1 MRLLIVALI
10 CSTSLTGTVPVP
22 VHAQPASTARL
33 AVERIAALPSIIGTA
48 PASPTW
54 SPDSRM
60 LAFRW
65 NDRGWPFR
73 DIWLVAADGTG
84 LQRLTD
90 LQHTHPQSPPPTGS
104 TTEALAAQAAA
115 RARGGISEIL
125 WTPDGRS
132 LLFVARGTLYQV
144 DIDGGAPRQLPA
156 GPGIS
161 DITLSPD
168 GARLAFLR
176 DGDLWTWTRTA
187 SAAPERLTSIAVEGI
202 ARVPLGTY
210 NRADREVGTG
220 VWGASWRPYAW
231 APDGRTIAI
240 HTVDRRHIR
249 RVPFPSYLG
258 DETVASELR
267 RGYPGDENERRSLA
281 LLRVASKSLEPIAL
295 EDPGYRGISDFEWSR
310 DGRLLIDQVSDTGV
324 DRWLWIVDATA
335 TTPRLVWHDRR
346 DTRIYP
352 AYVARWLPDGR
363 HIVMV
368 ADTRERDHL
377 YVIDP
382 EAPAPSPV
390 ALTEGNWDVAGERGA
405 ATVQVAGDAVFFT
418 GTLKNPYERHVY
430 RIEVLPGLKPGPAGA
445 PVDRRPRPAGAPA
458 NRRPEPAGASDR
470 QPAGG
475 PAAITTT
482 PGVHVPV
489 VSPDGRYL
497 ASLWSD
503 DVTPTELVMRETR
516 PGASERR
523 ITSSPLPEFSRNRW
537 ARARYETFANTKDGF
552 TVHARI
558 VEPAD
563 LDRSRKYPVIFGP
576 IYMNTVRN
584 RWGGLSGTLQQFLV
598 QQGYIVVQA
607 DVRGSVGYGRAFRE
621 AFLMDYGG
629 KDLDDLETVVNGI
642 KSLPYVDGNRI
653 GVWGSSYGGLVT
665 VFALLKKP
673 GLFAAGV
680 AGAPAVDPHA
690 FGPDDVAI
698 TRTPSTHAEAFV
710 RGSAL
715 HLGEKLR
722 DPLLIIHGLMD
733 DVVPFRTTM
742 ALAERLMLLGKDF
755 DLATA
760 PAATHA
766 WTAREHYAIYFY
778 RKLVQFFDRH
788 LELSQ

>member
-1 MRLLIVALI
+1 MRICFVVLCAGAAVAAVAA
-10 CSTSLTGTVPVP
+10 TSA
-22 VHAQPASTARL
+22 HAQPGVRPPLT
-33 AVERIAALPSIIGTA
+33 VERVAALPSIIGTP

-65 NDRGWPFR
+65 NDGGWPFR
-73 DIWLVAADGTG
+73 DIWIVAADGTG
-84 LQRLTD
+84 LRRLTD
-90 LQHTHPQSPPPTGS
+90 LQRTDPQPPPPAGSGTG
-104 TTEALAAQAAA
+104 ALLAQAAA
-115 RARGGISEIL
+115 RASGGISEIL
-125 WTPDGRS
+125 WTHDSRS
-132 LLFVARGTLYQV
+132 LLFVARGNLHQV
-144 DIDGGAPRQLPA
+144 DVVDGAPRQLPI
-156 GPGIS
+156 GSGIS

-168 GARLAFLR
+168 GSRLAFLR
-176 DGDLWTWTRTA
+176 DGDLWLWNRDPKAT
-187 SAAPERLTSIAVEGI
+187 PERLTSLAVAGI

-231 APDGRTIAI
+231 APDGGTIAVHI
-240 HTVDRRHIR
+240 VDRRHIR

-258 DETVASELR
+258 DETIANELR

-281 LLRVASKSLEPIAL
+281 LIRVAAKSLEPIPL
-295 EDPGYRGISDFEWSR
+295 EEPGLRGISDFEWSR
-310 DGRLLIDQVSDTGV
+310 EGRLLIDQVSDTGAE
-324 DRWLWIVDATA
+324 RWLWIVDARA
-335 TTPRLVWHDRR
+335 PTPRLVWRDRR

-352 AYVARWLPDGR
+352 AYVARWHPDGR
-363 HIVMV
+363 RVVIV
-368 ADTRERDHL
+368 ADVRDRDHL

-382 EAPAPSPV
+382 AASSPSLV
-390 ALTEGNWDVAGERGA
+390 ALTEGAWDVAGERGA
-405 ATVQVAGDAVFFT
+405 ATVQLAGGGIFFT
-418 GTLKNPYERHVY
+418 GTMKNPYERHVY
-430 RIEVLPGLKPGPAGA
+430 RIEALPVLKPGPAGQ
-445 PVDRRPRPAGAPA
+445 RGPAGAPI
-458 NRRPEPAGASDR
+458 
-470 QPAGG
+470 
-475 PAAITTT
+475 AITTT
-482 PGVHVPV
+482 PGVHLPV
-489 VSPDGRYL
+489 VSPDGHHL

-516 PGASERR
+516 PGATERR
-523 ITSSPLPEFSRNRW
+523 VTSSPLPEFSQHHW
-537 ARARYETFANTKDGF
+537 ARARYESFKNAADGF
-552 TVHARI
+552 TIHARI
-558 VEPAD
+558 VEPAR
-563 LDRSRKYPVIFGP
+563 LDKSRRHPVIFGP
-576 IYMNTVRN
+576 VYMNTVRN

-598 QQGYIVVQA
+598 QQGFIVVQA

-629 KDLDDLETVVNGI
+629 KDLDDLETVVNGM
-642 KSLPYVDGNRI
+642 KSLPYVDGDRI
-653 GVWGSSYGGLVT
+653 GVWGSSYGGLAT

-673 GLFAAGV
+673 DLFAAGV
-680 AGAPAVDPHA
+680 AGAPAVDPFA

-698 TRTPSTHAEAFV
+698 TRTPATHPDAFV

-715 HLGEKLR
+715 HLGENLR

-778 RKLVQFFDRH
+778 RKLAQFFERH
-788 LELSQ
+788 LKLASPSPGAQR

>member
-1 MRLLIVALI
+1 MRTWLFVLIASLGP
-10 CSTSLTGTVPVP
+10 STIAPI
-22 VHAQPASTARL
+22 HAQVAASAPLT
-33 AVERIAALPSIIGTA
+33 VERVAALPSLIGTA

-65 NDRGWPFR
+65 NDSGSPFR
-73 DIWLVAADGTG
+73 DIWVVAADGTG
-84 LQRLTD
+84 LRRVTD
-90 LQHTHPQSPPPTGS
+90 LQRTHPQPPPPSGS
-104 TTEALAAQAAA
+104 STDALAAQAAA

-125 WTPDGRS
+125 WTPDSRAV
-132 LLFVARGTLYQV
+132 LFVARGDLYEV
-144 DIDGGAPRQLPA
+144 DIDAAAPRQLPT
-156 GPGIS
+156 GPGVS

-168 GARLAFLR
+168 GSRLAFLR
-176 DGDLWTWTRTA
+176 DGDLWMWARA
-187 SAAPERLTSIAVEGI
+187 GSAAPERLTSIAVAGI

-231 APDGRTIAI
+231 SPDGRTIAI
-240 HTVDRRHIR
+240 HAVDRRHIR

-281 LLRVASKSLEPIAL
+281 LVRLDPKAIEPIAL
-295 EDPGYRGISDFEWSR
+295 EEPGYRGISDFEWSR
-310 DGRLLIDQVSDTGV
+310 DGRLLIDHVSDTGV
-324 DRWLWIVDATA
+324 ERWLWVIDAKT

-352 AYVARWLPDGR
+352 AYVARWHTDGR
-363 HIVMV
+363 RIVLV
-368 ADTRERDHL
+368 ADIADRDHL
-377 YVIDP
+377 YLLD
-382 EAPAPSPV
+382 ADAPSPSPV
-390 ALTEGNWDVAGERGA
+390 TLTEGPWDVAGERGA
-405 ATVQVAGDAVFFT
+405 ATVQVAGDTVFFT

-430 RIEVLPGLKPGPAGA
+430 RLDALPGPKPGPAGA
-445 PVDRRPRPAGAPA
+445 
-458 NRRPEPAGASDR
+458 
-470 QPAGG
+470 

-482 PGVHVPV
+482 PGVHLPV
-489 VSPDGRYL
+489 VSPDGRHL

-503 DVTPTELVMRETR
+503 DVTPTELLIRETR
-516 PGASERR
+516 AGASERR
-523 ITSSPLPEFSRNRW
+523 VTSSPLPEFAQHRW
-537 ARARYETFANTKDGF
+537 ARARYESFKNATDGF

-558 VEPAD
+558 VEPAA
-563 LDRSRKYPVIFGP
+563 LDKSQRHPVIFGP
-576 IYMNTVRN
+576 VYMNTVRN
-584 RWGGLSGTLQQFLV
+584 RWGGLSGTLQQYLV

-629 KDLDDLETVVNGI
+629 KDLDDLETVVNGM

-653 GVWGSSYGGLVT
+653 GIWGSSYGGLVT
-665 VFALLKKP
+665 VFALLEKP

-698 TRTPSTHAEAFV
+698 TRTPATHPDAFV

-715 HLGEKLR
+715 HLGENLR

-788 LELSQ
+788 LKISR

>member
-1 MRLLIVALI
+1 MRTSLLLLIATLGP
-10 CSTSLTGTVPVP
+10 STVSPI
-22 VHAQPASTARL
+22 HAQVAAPAPLT
-33 AVERIAALPSIIGTA
+33 VERVAALPSIIGTA

-65 NDRGWPFR
+65 NDSGSPFR
-73 DIWLVAADGTG
+73 DIWVVAADGTG
-84 LQRLTD
+84 LRRVTD
-90 LQHTHPQSPPPTGS
+90 LQRTHPQPPPPSGS
-104 TTEALAAQAAA
+104 STDALAAQAAA
-115 RARGGISEIL
+115 RARGGISEML
-125 WTPDGRS
+125 WTPDSRS
-132 LLFVARGTLYQV
+132 LLFVTRGDLYQV
-144 DIDGGAPRQLPA
+144 DIGEGAPRQLPA
-156 GPGIS
+156 GSGVAEV
-161 DITLSPD
+161 TLSPD
-168 GARLAFLR
+168 GSRIAFLR
-176 DGDLWTWTRTA
+176 DGDLWMWTRGG
-187 SAAPERLTSIAVEGI
+187 SAAPERLTSVAVEGI

-231 APDGRTIAI
+231 APDGRRIAV
-240 HTVDRRHIR
+240 HLVDRRHIR

-281 LLRVASKSLEPIAL
+281 LVDVDTRALEPLAL
-295 EDPGYRGISDFEWSR
+295 DEPGHRGISDFEWSR

-324 DRWLWIVDATA
+324 ERWLWVVDAQATA
-335 TTPRLVWHDRR
+335 PRLVWRDRR

-352 AYVARWLPDGR
+352 AYVARWHPDGR
-363 HIVMV
+363 RIVIV
-368 ADTRERDHL
+368 ADVADRDHL

-382 EAPAPSPV
+382 DASSPSPV
-390 ALTEGNWDVAGERGA
+390 ALTEGAWDVAGERGA
-405 ATVQVAGDAVFFT
+405 ATVQPVGDVIFFT
-418 GTLKNPYERHVY
+418 GTMKNPYERHLY
-430 RIEVLPGLKPGPAGA
+430 RIAAGG
-445 PVDRRPRPAGAPA
+445 GAPA
-458 NRRPEPAGASDR
+458 P
-470 QPAGG
+470 
-475 PAAITTT
+475 ITTT
-482 PGVHVPV
+482 PGVHVPT

-503 DVTPTELVMRETR
+503 DVTPTELLIRETR
-516 PGASERR
+516 AGASERR
-523 ITSSPLPEFSRNRW
+523 VTSSPLPEFARHRW
-537 ARARYETFANTKDGF
+537 ARARYETFRNASDGY

-558 VEPAD
+558 LEPAS
-563 LDRSRKYPVIFGP
+563 LDKSRRHPVIFGP
-576 IYMNTVRN
+576 VYMNTVRN

-598 QQGYIVVQA
+598 QQGYIVVQV

-629 KDLDDLETVVNGI
+629 KDLDDLETVVNGL
-642 KSLPYVDGNRI
+642 KTLPYVDGTRI
-653 GVWGSSYGGLVT
+653 GIWGSSYGGLVT

-698 TRTPSTHAEAFV
+698 TRTPESHPDAFV

-715 HLGEKLR
+715 HLGENLR

-766 WTAREHYAIYFY
+766 WTAREPYAIYFY

-788 LELSQ
+788 LQ

>member
-1 MRLLIVALI
+1 MRTLFVAFFVCAGLAAATPLH
-10 CSTSLTGTVPVP
+10 SQGPAPAPLT
-22 VHAQPASTARL
+22 
-33 AVERIAALPSIIGTA
+33 VERVAALPSLIGTA

-65 NDRGWPFR
+65 NDAGWPFR
-73 DIWLVAADGTG
+73 DIWLVAADGSG
-84 LQRLTD
+84 LRRITDFQR
-90 LQHTHPQSPPPTGS
+90 THPQPPPATGS
-104 TTEALAAQAAA
+104 TTAALTAQAAA

-125 WTPDGRS
+125 WTRDSRS
-132 LLFVARGTLYQV
+132 LLFVARGELYQV
-144 DIDGGAPRQLPA
+144 EIAGNEPRPLA
-156 GPGIS
+156 IGSGIS

-168 GARLAFLR
+168 GSRLAFLR
-176 DGDLWTWTRTA
+176 EGDLWMWNRETRT
-187 SAAPERLTSIAVEGI
+187 APERLTNVAIAGI

-249 RVPFPSYLG
+249 PVPFPSYLG

-281 LLRVASKSLEPIAL
+281 LVRTDTRAIEPIAL
-295 EDPGYRGISDFEWSR
+295 EEPGYRGISDFEWAP
-310 DGRLLIDQVSDTGV
+310 DGRLLIDQVSDTGAE
-324 DRWLWIVDATA
+324 RWLWVVAVNT
-335 TTPRLVWHDRR
+335 TTPRLVWRDRR

-352 AYVARWLPDGR
+352 AYVARWHSDGR
-363 HIVMV
+363 HIVIV
-368 ADTRERDHL
+368 ADIRDRDHL

-382 EAPAPSPV
+382 NAPSPSPV
-390 ALTEGNWDVAGERGA
+390 ALTEGAWDVAGERGA
-405 ATVQVAGDAVFFT
+405 ASVQVVGDAMYFT
-418 GTLKNPYERHVY
+418 GTMKNPYERHVY
-430 RIEVLPGLKPGPAGA
+430 RIEVMPGLKPGPAGA
-445 PVDRRPRPAGAPA
+445 P
-458 NRRPEPAGASDR
+458 
-470 QPAGG
+470 
-475 PAAITTT
+475 AAMTTT

-489 VSPDGRYL
+489 VSPDGRHL

-503 DVTPTELVMRETR
+503 DVTPTELLMRETR
-516 PGASERR
+516 SGAIERR
-523 ITSSPLPEFSRNRW
+523 ITSSPLPEFSQHRW
-537 ARARYETFANTKDGF
+537 ARARYESFKNPSDGF
-552 TVHARI
+552 IIHARI
-558 VEPAD
+558 LEPVG
-563 LDRSRKYPVIFGP
+563 LDKSRRHPVIFGP
-576 IYMNTVRN
+576 VYMNTVRN
-584 RWGGLSGTLQQFLV
+584 RWSGLSGTLQQYLV

-607 DVRGSVGYGRAFRE
+607 DVRGSVGYGREFRE

-629 KDLDDLETVVNGI
+629 KDLDDLETVVNGM
-642 KSLPYVDGNRI
+642 KSLSYVDGNRI
-653 GVWGSSYGGLVT
+653 GIWGTSYGGLVT
-665 VFALLKKP
+665 VFALFKKP
-673 GLFAAGV
+673 DLFAAGV
-680 AGAPAVDPHA
+680 AGAPAVDPFA

-698 TRTPSTHAEAFV
+698 TRTPATHPDAFV

-715 HLGEKLR
+715 HLGENLR

-788 LELSQ
+788 LNLAR

>member
-1 MRLLIVALI
+1 MRTLFLAFLVSAGLA
-10 CSTSLTGTVPVP
+10 TATLT
-22 VHAQPASTARL
+22 HAQVAAPAPLR
-33 AVERIAALPSIIGTA
+33 VERVAALPSLIGTA

-65 NDRGWPFR
+65 NDSGWPFR

-84 LQRLTD
+84 LRRLTD
-90 LQHTHPQSPPPTGS
+90 LQQTHPQAPPPAGS
-104 TTEALAAQAAA
+104 TTAALAAQSAA

-125 WTPDGRS
+125 WAHDSRS
-132 LLFVARGTLYQV
+132 LLFVARGALYQV
-144 DIDGGAPRQLPA
+144 EIDGGTPRQLPA
-156 GPGIS
+156 GDGIS
-161 DITLSPD
+161 DITFSPD
-168 GARLAFLR
+168 GSRLAFLR
-176 DGDLWTWTRTA
+176 DGDLWTWTHRA
-187 SAAPERLTSIAVEGI
+187 STAPERLTSIAVSGI
-202 ARVPLGTY
+202 GRVPLGTY

-231 APDGRTIAI
+231 APDSRTIAI

-249 RVPFPSYLG
+249 RVPFPSYLA
-258 DETVASELR
+258 DETAANELR

-281 LLRVASKSLEPIAL
+281 LVRVDTKALEPIAL
-295 EDPGYRGISDFEWSR
+295 EEPGYRGISDFEWAP

-324 DRWLWIVDATA
+324 DRWLWILEKT
-335 TTPRLVWHDRR
+335 TTPRLVWRDSR

-352 AYVARWLPDGR
+352 AYVARWHADGR
-363 HIVMV
+363 RIVIV
-368 ADTRERDHL
+368 ADISERDHL

-382 EAPAPSPV
+382 AAADPAPV
-390 ALTEGNWDVAGERGA
+390 ALTGGAWDVAGERGA
-405 ATVQVAGDAVFFT
+405 ASLQLAGGALFFT
-418 GTLKNPYERHVY
+418 GTMKSPYERHVY
-430 RIEVLPGLKPGPAGA
+430 RIDALPGLKPGAAGA
-445 PVDRRPRPAGAPA
+445 K
-458 NRRPEPAGASDR
+458 PEPAGAGSDR
-470 QPAGG
+470 RPTPIGA
-475 PAAITTT
+475 PVALTTT
-482 PGVHVPV
+482 PGVHLPV
-489 VSPDGRYL
+489 VSPDGQHL

-503 DVTPTELVMRETR
+503 DVTPTELVVRATQS
-516 PGASERR
+516 GSVERQV
-523 ITSSPLPEFSRNRW
+523 TSSPPPEFARQRW
-537 ARARYETFANTKDGF
+537 AQPRYQAFTNSSDGF
-552 TVHARI
+552 SVHARI
-558 VEPAD
+558 VEPAQ
-563 LDRSRKYPVIFGP
+563 LDKSRRYPVIVGP
-576 IYMNTVRN
+576 VYMNTVRN
-584 RWGGLSGTLQQFLV
+584 RWGGLSGTLQQYLV
-598 QQGYIVVQA
+598 QQGFIVVQA

-629 KDLDDLETVVNGI
+629 KDLEDLETVVNGM

-653 GVWGSSYGGLVT
+653 GIWGSSYGGLAT

-698 TRTPSTHAEAFV
+698 TRTPTTHPDAFV

-715 HLGEKLR
+715 RLGENLS

-788 LELSQ
+788 LKFSQ

>member
-1 MRLLIVALI
+1 MRTLFLASLVSAGLAA
-10 CSTSLTGTVPVP
+10 TSVNAQVPAPAPLT
-22 VHAQPASTARL
+22 
-33 AVERIAALPSIIGTA
+33 VERVAALPSLIGTA

-65 NDRGWPFR
+65 NDSGWPFR
-73 DIWLVAADGTG
+73 DIWIVAADGSG
-84 LQRLTD
+84 LRRLTD
-90 LQHTHPQSPPPTGS
+90 LQHTHPQAPPPTGS
-104 TTEALAAQAAA
+104 TTDALAAQAAA
-115 RARGGISEIL
+115 RARSGISEIL
-125 WTPDGRS
+125 WTPDSRS
-132 LLFVARGTLYQV
+132 LLFVARGTLFQV
-144 DIDGGAPRQLPA
+144 DISGGAPRPLPT
-156 GPGIS
+156 GPGVS

-168 GARLAFLR
+168 AARLAFLR
-176 DGDLWTWTRTA
+176 DGDLWMWTRDA
-187 SAAPERLTSIAVEGI
+187 SAAPERLTSLAVTGI
-202 ARVPLGTY
+202 AQVPLGTY

-231 APDGRTIAI
+231 APDGRTIAM

-258 DETVASELR
+258 DETVANELR
-267 RGYPGDENERRSLA
+267 RGYPGDENERRSLV
-281 LLRVASKSLEPIAL
+281 LLRVDSKALEPIPL
-295 EDPGYRGISDFEWSR
+295 EGPGLRGISDFEWSR
-310 DGRLLIDQVSDTGV
+310 DGRLLIDQVSDTGAE
-324 DRWLWIVDATA
+324 RWLWVVDAKTP
-335 TTPRLVWHDRR
+335 TPRLVWRDRR

-352 AYVARWLPDGR
+352 AYVARWHPDGR
-363 HIVMV
+363 RIVVV
-368 ADTRERDHL
+368 ADIQDRDHL
-377 YVIDP
+377 YLIDP
-382 EAPAPSPV
+382 DAPTPSPV
-390 ALTEGNWDVAGERGA
+390 ALTDGAWDVAGERGA
-405 ATVQVAGDAVFFT
+405 ASVQVAGDAIYFT
-418 GTLKNPYERHVY
+418 ATKKNAYERHIY
-430 RIEVLPGLKPGPAGA
+430 RIDLPPVLKPGPAGTKPAGLKPGPAGTK
-445 PVDRRPRPAGAPA
+445 
-458 NRRPEPAGASDR
+458 PEPAGATSDR
-470 QPAGG
+470 QPG
-475 PAAITTT
+475 PAGAPVAITTT

-489 VSPDGRYL
+489 VSPDGRHL

-503 DVTPTELVMRETR
+503 DVTPPELVMSETR
-516 PGASERR
+516 PGAPERR
-523 ITSSPLPEFSRNRW
+523 VTSSPVPQFSQHRW
-537 ARARYETFANTKDGF
+537 ARARYETFKNASDGF
-552 TVHARI
+552 TIHARI
-558 VEPAD
+558 VEPPT
-563 LDRSRKYPVIFGP
+563 LDKSRRHPVIFGP

-607 DVRGSVGYGRAFRE
+607 DVRGSVGYGREFRE

-629 KDLDDLETVVNGI
+629 RDLDDLETVVNGM
-642 KSLPYVDGNRI
+642 KSLSYVDGNRI

-698 TRTPSTHAEAFV
+698 TRTPATHPDAFV

-715 HLGEKLR
+715 HLGENLR
-722 DPLLIIHGLMD
+722 DPLLIVHGLMD

-742 ALAERLMLLGKDF
+742 ALAERLILLGKDF

-788 LELSQ
+788 LKFAP

>member
-1 MRLLIVALI
+1 MRTHFAALLVSAGLATAFPLHGQV
-10 CSTSLTGTVPVP
+10 TSPAQLT
-22 VHAQPASTARL
+22 
-33 AVERIAALPSIIGTA
+33 VERVAALPSIIGTA

-65 NDRGWPFR
+65 NNAGWPIR
-73 DIWLVAADGTG
+73 DLWLVAADGTG
-84 LQRLTD
+84 LRRVTD
-90 LQHTHPQSPPPTGS
+90 LQRTHPQPPPPTGS

-115 RARGGISEIL
+115 RARGGITEVI
-125 WTPDGRS
+125 WTPDSRS
-132 LLFVARGTLYQV
+132 LLFVARGDVYQV
-144 DIDGGAPRQLPA
+144 DINGGTPRQIPI
-156 GPGIS
+156 GSGIS
-161 DITLSPD
+161 EINISPD
-168 GARLAFLR
+168 GSRLGFLR
-176 DGDLWTWTRTA
+176 DGDLWISTHGSTA
-187 SAAPERLTSIAVEGI
+187 VAERMTNVAIPGI

-231 APDGRTIAI
+231 APDGRSIAV
-240 HTVDRRHIR
+240 HLVDRRHIR
-249 RVPFPSYLG
+249 SVPFPSYLG

-281 LLRVASKSLEPIAL
+281 LVRVDTKTLEPIAL
-295 EDPGYRGISDFEWSR
+295 EEPGYRGISDFEWSP
-310 DGRLLIDQVSDTGV
+310 DGRLLIDQVSDTGI
-324 DRWLWIVDATA
+324 DRWLWIVDAGA
-335 TTPRLVWHDRR
+335 TTPRLVWRDRR

-352 AYVARWLPDGR
+352 TYVARWHPDGR
-363 HIVMV
+363 RIVIV
-368 ADTRERDHL
+368 ADIRDRDHL

-382 EAPAPSPV
+382 AVPSPTPV
-390 ALTEGNWDVAGERGA
+390 ALTDGVWDVAGERGA
-405 ATVQVAGDAVFFT
+405 ATVQSAADAIFFT
-418 GTLKNPYERHVY
+418 ATMKNPYERHVY
-430 RIEVLPGLKPGPAGA
+430 RVDALPGQTPGPAGQKSG
-445 PVDRRPRPAGAPA
+445 PS
-458 NRRPEPAGASDR
+458 GASV
-470 QPAGG
+470 P
-475 PAAITTT
+475 ITTT

-516 PGASERR
+516 PGATERR
-523 ITSSPLPEFSRNRW
+523 VTSSPLPEFSQHRW
-537 ARARYETFANTKDGF
+537 ARARYQAFKNANDGF

-558 VEPAD
+558 VEPVG
-563 LDRSRKYPVIFGP
+563 LDKSRRHPVIFGP
-576 IYMNTVRN
+576 VYMNTVRN
-584 RWGGLSGTLQQFLV
+584 RWGGLSGTLQQFLI
-598 QQGYIVVQA
+598 QQGYIVVQV
-607 DVRGSVGYGRAFRE
+607 DVRGSVGYGRSFRE

-629 KDLDDLETVVNGI
+629 KDLDDLETVVNGM
-642 KSLPYVDGNRI
+642 KSLSYVDGNRI
-653 GVWGSSYGGLVT
+653 GIWGSSYGGLAT

-698 TRTPSTHAEAFV
+698 TRTPATHPDAFV

-715 HLGEKLR
+715 GLGENLH

-788 LELSQ
+788 LGRLP